1 MSPRAARLR
10 VRGERETCEPKPTK
24 ERAMSRNSE
33 MSLRDVRN
41 LYLRCGEP
49 ARNLATE
56 LVVDPFQGEKVARK
70 AFLDLLGCD
79 ADRFE
84 PGPMLDA
91 WMHEEVVRLCLMHS
105 GNIEVADWEEYQ
117 LKHEDEKPKSRRAKD
132 APQENTEP
140 ERAVALGTR
149 SSATRKARA
158 QIEARKD
165 LAGSASRS
173 QPASFHKTGRVIHF
187 PGAS

>member
-1 MSPRAARLR
+1 
-10 VRGERETCEPKPTK
+10 
-24 ERAMSRNSE
+24 MSRNSE
-33 MSLRDVRN
+33 MSMRDVRN

-49 ARNLATE
+49 ARNLATA
-56 LVVDPFQGEKVARK
+56 LLGDPFQGEKVARK

-91 WMHEEVVRLCLMHS
+91 WMHEEVVRLCLMRS
-105 GNIEVADWEEYQ
+105 GNVEVADWEEYQ
-117 LKHEDEKPKSRRAKD
+117 LTHDDEEPKSRRAKD
-132 APQENTEP
+132 PPQENTKS
-140 ERAVALGTR
+140 ERAVALSTP

-158 QIEARKD
+158 QIQARQEI
-165 LAGSASRS
+165 APSASRS
-173 QPASFHKTGRVIHF
+173 PAASFHKTGRLIHF

>member
-1 MSPRAARLR
+1 
-10 VRGERETCEPKPTK
+10 
-24 ERAMSRNSE
+24 MSRNSG
-33 MSLRDVRN
+33 MSMRDVRN

-56 LVVDPFQGEKVARK
+56 LLGDPFQGEQVARK

-91 WMHEEVVRLCLMHS
+91 WMHEEVVRLCLMRS

-117 LKHEDEKPKSRRAKD
+117 LNHDDEKPKSRCAKD
-132 APQENTEP
+132 APLENTESK
-140 ERAVALGTR
+140 RAAALSTP
-149 SSATRKARA
+149 SAATRKARA
-158 QIEARKD
+158 QIQARQD
-165 LAGSASRS
+165 LAPSASRS
-173 QPASFHKTGRVIHF
+173 PPASFHKTGRLIHF

>member
-1 MSPRAARLR
+1 
-10 VRGERETCEPKPTK
+10 
-24 ERAMSRNSE
+24 MSRNSE
-33 MSLRDVRN
+33 MSMRDVRN

-56 LVVDPFQGEKVARK
+56 LLGDPFQGEKVARK
-70 AFLDLLGCD
+70 AFLDLLGCN

-91 WMHEEVVRLCLMHS
+91 WMHEEVVRLCLMRT

-132 APQENTEP
+132 APQEDTRS
-140 ERAVALGTR
+140 ERAAALCTP
-149 SSATRKARA
+149 SAATRKARA

-165 LAGSASRS
+165 LAPSASRS
-173 QPASFHKTGRVIHF
+173 PPVSFHKTGRLIHF
-187 PGAS
+187 PGVS